1 MQRTVT
7 AHLSAQVHSAA
18 TLILAVAVA
27 SGAHAVAEELTITRD
42 GEPLA
47 ATEVTGAHGTRLH
60 RVRSEPGDVVVRY
73 RASVTGRDSPP
84 PVREADL
91 IEYLR
96 PSRYADSDRLLAFAG
111 DQFHGLHGQELVG
124 AVVGWVHGHLVYLS
138 GSSLPTDGATDT
150 LLKRR
155 GVCRDFAHLVIA
167 LLRARD
173 VPARLA
179 AVYAPGLTPM
189 DFHAVVETYVDGTW
203 QVVDATRLAPRST
216 MLRIAT
222 GRDATDTA
230 FLSTYRGDVTLRTL
244 GVTAT
249 SDGDLP
255 TDDPGTPGTLA

>member
-1 MQRTVT
+1 VLRTVT
-7 AHLSAQVHSAA
+7 AHLSAQVHSPA
-18 TLILAVAVA
+18 TLILAVSAATGSHDV
-27 SGAHAVAEELTITRD
+27 VEELTVTRD
-42 GEPLA
+42 GEPLDV
-47 ATEVTGAHGTRLH
+47 TEVAGPHGTRLH
-60 RVRSEPGDVVVRY
+60 RLRSDPGDLVVRY
-73 RASVTGRDSPP
+73 RATATGRDAAPA
-84 PVREADL
+84 VEEADL

-111 DQFHGLHGQELVG
+111 DQFRGLRDRELVR
-124 AVVGWVHGHLVYLS
+124 AVVAWVHGHLVYLS

-179 AVYAPGLTPM
+179 AVYAPGLSPM
-189 DFHAVVETYVDGTW
+189 DFHAVVEAFVDGAW
-203 QVVDATRLAPRST
+203 QVVDATHLAPRAT

-244 GVTAT
+244 GVPAT
-249 SDGDLP
+249 TDGDLP
-255 TDDPGTPGTLA
+255 VDDPDAAVVLG

>member
-1 MQRTVT
+1 VLRTVT
-7 AHLSAQVHSAA
+7 AHLSAQVGSPA
-18 TLILAVAVA
+18 TLILAVSVA
-27 SGAHAVAEELTITRD
+27 SGTYEVAEELTVTRD
-42 GEPLA
+42 GEPLEV
-47 ATEVTGAHGTRLH
+47 TEVAGDHGTRLH
-60 RVRSEPGDVVVRY
+60 RVRSDAGDLVVRY
-73 RASVTGRDSPP
+73 RATVTGRDVPP
-84 PVREADL
+84 PVREQDL

-111 DQFHGLHGQELVG
+111 DQFRGLRDADLVR
-124 AVVGWVHGHLVYLS
+124 AVVDWVHGHLVYLS

-189 DFHAVVETYVDGTW
+189 DFHAVVEAWVDGGW
-203 QVVDATRLAPRST
+203 QVVDATHLAPRAA

-230 FLSTYRGDVTLRTL
+230 FLSSYRGDLLLRTL

-249 SDGDLP
+249 LDGDLP
-255 TDDPGTPGTLA
+255 VDDPAAPVVLG